1 MPPRLTDGWDGGD
14 DLTKLE
20 LVEDSGLA
28 SGVQTDLR
36 KVNEFRNPHVLV
48 SDTDH

>member
-1 MPPRLTDGWDGGD
+1 MPPRQLTDGWDGGD

-20 LVEDSGLA
+20 LVEDGGLT

-36 KVNEFRNPHVLV
+36 KLNEFRMSSVYL
-48 SDTDH
+48 